1 MINTM
6 SEEICRDKNIHIE
19 IPEKAAVILSTLHQ
33 AGFEAYV
40 VGGCVRDSI
49 LKKIPGDWDITTSAK
64 PMEIKQLFRRTV
76 DTGIEHGTV
85 TVMLGKE
92 GFEIT
97 TYRIDGEYADGRHP
111 KDVIFTAN
119 LREDLRRRDFTI
131 NAMAY
136 NTEEGLIDI
145 FGGMEDIGKKLIR
158 CVGDP
163 QERFGEDA
171 LRIMRAV
178 RFSAQLDYQIETR
191 TKEAIAALSHTL
203 SKISAERI
211 QTELVKLLC
220 ADYPGKIRDAWKM
233 GILRI
238 ILPEL
243 DRCMSVEQNNPHHM
257 YSVGEHMIMAT
268 ENVRAD
274 RVLRLTMLFHD
285 IAKPVTMTEDE
296 QGIRHFHGH
305 AAKSAEMAREI
316 MNRLKFDKETLT
328 RVCNLIYYHDRHV
341 GMDTTPADVRK
352 AIYEVGENDFPLLL
366 EVKKADMLAQST
378 YQRSEKE
385 KVLVYVQKIYSDI
398 LMHEDCLSLKKLA
411 VRGQDL
417 IAAGLN
423 PGRELGDIL
432 QAMLMD
438 VLKCPEHNT
447 YAYLM
452 EPAHLN
458 RFREEV

>member
-1 MINTM
+1 M
-6 SEEICRDKNIHIE
+6 CRDKNIHIE
-19 IPEKAAVILSTLHQ
+19 IPEKAAMILSTLHQ
-33 AGFEAYV
+33 AGHEAYV

-49 LKKIPGDWDITTSAK
+49 LQRIPGDWDITTDAD
-64 PMEIKQLFRRTV
+64 PMEIKRLFRRTV

-92 GFEIT
+92 GFEVT

-111 KDVIFTAN
+111 KDVTFTAN
-119 LREDLRRRDFTI
+119 LQEDLRRRDFTI

-136 NTEEGLIDI
+136 NTKEGLIDI
-145 FGGMEDIGKKLIR
+145 FGGMQDIENGMIR
-158 CVGDP
+158 CVGNP

-178 RFSAQLDYQIETR
+178 RFSAQLNYQIETQ
-191 TKEAIAALSHTL
+191 TKKAIIVLSHTL
-203 SKISAERI
+203 SRISAERI

-220 ADYPGKIRDAWKM
+220 AEYPGRIRDAWKM
-233 GILRI
+233 GILQV

-257 YSVGEHMIMAT
+257 YSVGEHMIVAT

-274 RVLRLTMLFHD
+274 RVLRLTMLLHD
-285 IAKPVTMTEDE
+285 VAKPVTMTEDTR
-296 QGIRHFHGH
+296 GVRHFHGH
-305 AAKSAEMAREI
+305 AEKSSEMAREI
-316 MNRLKFDKETLT
+316 MNRLKFDRETLT
-328 RVCNLIYYHDRHV
+328 RVCNLIYYHDRYI

-366 EVKKADMLAQST
+366 EVKRADMLAQND
-378 YQRSEKE
+378 YQRSGKE
-385 KVLVYVQKIYSDI
+385 KVLEHIQELYDDI
-398 LMHEDCLSLKKLA
+398 LLREDCLSLKNLA

-423 PGRELGDIL
+423 PGKELGDIL
-432 QAMLMD
+432 HVMLMD
-438 VLKCPEHNT
+438 VLNCPEHNT

-452 EPAHLN
+452 EPENLK
-458 RFREEV
+458 RFREDV

>member
-6 SEEICRDKNIHIE
+6 SDEIYREKNVHIE
-19 IPEKAAVILSTLHQ
+19 IPENAGMILSTLHQ

-49 LKKIPGDWDITTSAK
+49 LNRVPGDWDITTDAK
-64 PMEIKQLFRRTV
+64 PPEIKSLFRRTV

-92 GFEIT
+92 GFEVT

-111 KDVIFTAN
+111 KDVTFTAN

-136 NTEEGLIDI
+136 NTAEGLIDI
-145 FGGMEDIGKKLIR
+145 FGGMEDIENKMIR

-178 RFSAQLDYQIETR
+178 RFSAQLDYQVEAQ
-191 TKEAIAALSHTL
+191 TKKAIMSLAPAL

-220 ADYPGKIRDAWKM
+220 AAHPGRIRDAWEM
-233 GILRI
+233 GILQV

-243 DRCMSVEQNNPHHM
+243 NRCMSVEQNHPHHI
-257 YSVGEHMIMAT
+257 YTVGEHMIVAT

-274 RVLRLTMLFHD
+274 RVLRLTMLLHD
-285 IAKPVTMTEDE
+285 IAKPITMTEDA
-296 QGIRHFHGH
+296 QGVRHFHGH

-316 MNRLKFDKETLT
+316 LNRLKFDRETLT
-328 RVCNLIYYHDRHV
+328 RVCNLIYYHDRYL
-341 GMDTTPADVRK
+341 GMDTTPADIRK

-366 EVKKADMLAQST
+366 EVKQADMMAQST
-378 YQRSEKE
+378 YRRSEKE
-385 KVLVYVQKIYSDI
+385 KVLEYIQRTYSDI
-398 LMHEDCLSLKKLA
+398 LLHEDCLSLKNLA
-411 VRGQDL
+411 VHGQEL
-417 IAAGLN
+417 ITAGVN
-423 PGRELGDIL
+423 PGKEMGDIL
-432 QAMLMD
+432 HAMLAD
-438 VLKCPEHNT
+438 VLNYPEHNT

-452 EPAHLN
+452 ESKQLK
-458 RFREEV
+458 RFREEI